1 MPGTAASGRRRTS
14 VPASASHARSTASP
28 DAGSALDTAA
38 TPAVTGAAAAS
49 PVHARA
55 IRLGWRAWLLVA
67 LLACAYTLPGV
78 LGHDPWKQD
87 ETYTFGI
94 VQHML
99 ETGDWIVP
107 TNAGQ
112 PFMEKPPL
120 YAWTATSVAWLL
132 QRVMPLHDAARLA
145 SALFAAL
152 AFGFIA
158 RAARVASRA
167 ENWFD
172 LRVLGPVVLSAGTL
186 VVIKHVHDMITDVA
200 LFAGTAI
207 GFCGLLELVVG
218 HVACASDGR
227 HGHAAPAG
235 PAARGA
241 APLFGAGVGIALMAK
256 GLFVPL
262 VFAATLVAVLAL
274 YPACRTRAFARA
286 LGIAAL
292 AFAPFA
298 LIWPIALFVRS
309 ETLFMK
315 WFWDNNVGRFFG
327 FSVPEL
333 GAENDKPFFIVRA
346 FLTIGFPVA
355 PLAIAALARG
365 AWRDWRA
372 PRIALPVAFAGIGLT
387 VLQISATSRQ
397 LYILPF
403 FAPLALV
410 AAQAIDRLPRRLH
423 LGWDYASR
431 ALFGAVVALAWA
443 IWAVMVDPAASRAP
457 LAPLG
462 RWLPLDWTMPIEPA
476 LLSGALALTVG
487 WLMLLPTLRT
497 TGRWR
502 GALSWGA
509 GALVAWG
516 LVYTLLLPWLD
527 VAKSY
532 RSVFDDLNAHLALEW
547 TDDDCMASLH
557 GLGESEAPMLYYFS
571 GIRHMPTDDAN
582 ATRCTWM
589 IVQGVRAVD
598 PAPGSEWKLFWAGA
612 RPGDDDELLR
622 VYVRTPE
629 QHTQ

>member
-1 MPGTAASGRRRTS
+1 MPGTAAPGRRRTP
-14 VPASASHARSTASP
+14 VPASAAHTRSTADT
-28 DAGSALDTAA
+28 DAIATLDAAGTPVAASTAA
-38 TPAVTGAAAAS
+38 IS
-49 PVHARA
+49 PPRE
-55 IRLGWRAWLLVA
+55 RSLPLGWRAWLFVAALV
-67 LLACAYTLPGV
+67 CAYTLPGV

-94 VQHML
+94 IQHML
-99 ETGDWIVP
+99 ETGDFVVP
-107 TNAGQ
+107 TNAGL

-120 YAWTATSVAWLL
+120 YAWVATSLAWLL

-158 RAARVASRA
+158 RAARVASRSDT
-167 ENWFD
+167 WFD
-172 LRVLGPVVLSAGTL
+172 LRVLGPVVLSASTL
-186 VVIKHVHDMITDVA
+186 VVIKHVHDMMTDVA
-200 LFAGTAI
+200 LFAGTAM
-207 GFCGLLELVVG
+207 GFCGLLELVMQ
-218 HVACASDGR
+218 HVARAQQMR
-227 HGHAAPAG
+227 HGLPPHPAG
-235 PAARGA
+235 RWA

-262 VFAATLVAVLAL
+262 VFAATLVCTLAL

-286 LGIAAL
+286 LGVAAL
-292 AFAPFA
+292 VFAPFA
-298 LIWPIALFVRS
+298 LIWPTALFLRS
-309 ETLFMK
+309 ETLFMT

-333 GAENDKPFFIVRA
+333 GAENDKPLFILRA
-346 FLTIGFPVA
+346 FLLVGFPVA
-355 PLAIAALARG
+355 PLAIVALARG

-372 PRIALPVAFAGIGLT
+372 PRIALPVLFAGIGLV
-387 VLQISATSRQ
+387 VLQVSATSRQ

-410 AAQAIDRLPRRLH
+410 AAQAIDRLPRRVH
-423 LGWDYASR
+423 FAWDYLSR
-431 ALFGAVVALAWA
+431 ILFGTVVALAWA
-443 IWAVMVDPAASRAP
+443 IWAVMADPAASRAD
-457 LAPLG
+457 LALLG
-462 RWLPLDWTMPIEPA
+462 RWLPLDWTMPIQPA
-476 LLSGALALTVG
+476 LVTGALALTVG
-487 WLMLLPTLRT
+487 WLTLLPKLRT
-497 TGRWR
+497 TGLWR

-547 TDDDCMASLH
+547 NDGDCMASLH

-571 GIRHMPTDDAN
+571 GIQHTPIDDAKT
-582 ATRCTWM
+582 TRCTWM

-598 PAPGSEWKLFWAGA
+598 PAPGNEWKLFWAGA
-612 RPGDDDELLR
+612 RPGDNEELLR

-629 QHTQ
+629 QHPQ

>member
-1 MPGTAASGRRRTS
+1 MPGTTAPSRRRTS
-14 VPASASHARSTASP
+14 VPAPAAHTRSTA
-28 DAGSALDTAA
+28 DTDVLATLDVAG
-38 TPAVTGAAAAS
+38 TPVAAS
-49 PVHARA
+49 TATISAPRD
-55 IRLGWRAWLLVA
+55 RSLLLGWRAWLFVAALV
-67 LLACAYTLPGV
+67 CAYTLPGV

-94 VQHML
+94 IQHML
-99 ETGDWIVP
+99 ETGDFVVP
-107 TNAGQ
+107 TNAGL

-120 YAWTATSVAWLL
+120 YAWVATSLAWLL

-167 ENWFD
+167 DHWFD

-186 VVIKHVHDMITDVA
+186 VVIKHVHDMMTDVA

-207 GFCGLLELVVG
+207 GFCGLLELVMQ
-218 HVACASDGR
+218 HVAQAQQMR
-227 HGHAAPAG
+227 HGLPVHPASRWAAPI
-235 PAARGA
+235 
-241 APLFGAGVGIALMAK
+241 FGAGVGIALMAK

-262 VFAATLVAVLAL
+262 VFAATLVCTLAL
-274 YPACRTRAFARA
+274 YPACRTRSFARA
-286 LGIAAL
+286 LGVAAL
-292 AFAPFA
+292 VFAPFA
-298 LIWPIALFVRS
+298 LIWPTALFLRS
-309 ETLFMK
+309 ETLFMT

-333 GAENDKPFFIVRA
+333 GAENDKPFFILRA
-346 FLTIGFPVA
+346 FLTVGFPVA
-355 PLAIAALARG
+355 PLAIVALARG

-372 PRIALPVAFAGIGLT
+372 PRIALPVLFAGIGLV
-387 VLQISATSRQ
+387 VLQVSATSRQ

-423 LGWDYASR
+423 LAWDYLSR
-431 ALFGAVVALAWA
+431 ILFGTVVVLAWA
-443 IWAVMVDPAASRAP
+443 IWAVMADPAASRAN
-457 LAPLG
+457 LALLG
-462 RWLPLDWTMPIEPA
+462 RWLPLDWTMPIQPA
-476 LLSGALALTVG
+476 LVTGALALTVG
-487 WLMLLPTLRT
+487 WLTLLPKLRT
-497 TGRWR
+497 TGLWR

-516 LVYTLLLPWLD
+516 LIYTLLLPWLD

-547 TDDDCMASLH
+547 NDGDCMASLH

-571 GIRHMPTDDAN
+571 GIEHTPIDDAKT
-582 ATRCTWM
+582 TRCTWM

-598 PAPGSEWKLFWAGA
+598 PAPGSEWKLFWTGA
-612 RPGDDDELLR
+612 RPGDNEELLR

-629 QHTQ
+629 QHLQ

>member
-1 MPGTAASGRRRTS
+1 MPGTAAPGRRRTP
-14 VPASASHARSTASP
+14 VPASAAHTRSTADT
-28 DAGSALDTAA
+28 DAIATLDAAGTPVAASTAA
-38 TPAVTGAAAAS
+38 IS
-49 PVHARA
+49 PPRE
-55 IRLGWRAWLLVA
+55 RSLPLGWRAWLFVAALV
-67 LLACAYTLPGV
+67 CAYTLPGV

-94 VQHML
+94 IQHML
-99 ETGDWIVP
+99 ETGDFVVP
-107 TNAGQ
+107 TNAGL

-120 YAWTATSVAWLL
+120 YAWVATSLAWLL

-158 RAARVASRA
+158 RAARVASRSDT
-167 ENWFD
+167 WFD
-172 LRVLGPVVLSAGTL
+172 LRVLGPVVLSASTL
-186 VVIKHVHDMITDVA
+186 VVIKHVHDMMTDVA
-200 LFAGTAI
+200 LFAGTAM
-207 GFCGLLELVVG
+207 GFCGLLELVMQ
-218 HVACASDGR
+218 HVARAQQMR
-227 HGHAAPAG
+227 HGLPPHPAG
-235 PAARGA
+235 RWAE
-241 APLFGAGVGIALMAK
+241 PLFGAGVGIALMAK

-262 VFAATLVAVLAL
+262 VFAATLVCTLAL

-286 LGIAAL
+286 LGVAAL
-292 AFAPFA
+292 VFAPFA
-298 LIWPIALFVRS
+298 LIWPTALFLRS
-309 ETLFMK
+309 ETLFMT

-333 GAENDKPFFIVRA
+333 GAENDKPLFILRA
-346 FLTIGFPVA
+346 FLLVGFPVA
-355 PLAIAALARG
+355 PLAIVALARG

-372 PRIALPVAFAGIGLT
+372 PRIALPVLFAGIGLV
-387 VLQISATSRQ
+387 VLQVSATSRQ

-410 AAQAIDRLPRRLH
+410 AAQAIDRLPRRVH
-423 LGWDYASR
+423 FAWDYLSR
-431 ALFGAVVALAWA
+431 ILFGTVVALAWA
-443 IWAVMVDPAASRAP
+443 IWAVMADPAASRAD
-457 LAPLG
+457 LALLG
-462 RWLPLDWTMPIEPA
+462 RWLPLDWTMPIQPA
-476 LLSGALALTVG
+476 LVTGALALTVG
-487 WLMLLPTLRT
+487 WLTLLPKLRT
-497 TGRWR
+497 TGLWR

-547 TDDDCMASLH
+547 NDGDCMASLH

-571 GIRHMPTDDAN
+571 GIQHTPIDDAKT
-582 ATRCTWM
+582 TRCTWM

-598 PAPGSEWKLFWAGA
+598 PAPGNEWKLFWAGA
-612 RPGDDDELLR
+612 RPGDNEELLR

-629 QHTQ
+629 QHPQ